1 MFDIVF
7 ISYNEP
13 NADINWKKLKSR
25 FPTARRLDGVKGIH
39 KAHIIAAKTS
49 LSDMFWVVDGDSQI
63 VDDFNFEHPEGVWR
77 ESVYVY
83 RALNPINGLSYG
95 YGGIKL
101 LPKFKT
107 MNMLFTSVDMTTS
120 ISEHFTAVD
129 RIASATYFNTDPFNS
144 WKSAFRECVKL
155 SSKIIDGQVNI
166 ETEERLD
173 VWCTTGVG
181 VQYGVDAIEG
191 ALAGREY
198 GTLHKNNPEAL
209 RQINNFE
216 WLKQYYGR

>member
-13 NADINWKKLKSR
+13 NADVNWYKLKSQ
-25 FPTARRLDGVKGIH
+25 FSYARRVHGVKGIH

-49 LSDMFWVVDGDSQI
+49 LTDMVWVVDGDSQ
-63 VDDFNFEHPEGVWR
+63 VVNDFNFEHPKGLWR

-83 RALNPINGLSYG
+83 RALNPVNELSYG

-101 LPKFKT
+101 LPRLKT
-107 MNMLFTSVDMTTS
+107 INMSFNSVDMTTS

-129 RIASATYFNTDPFNS
+129 CIASATYFNTDPFNA

-155 SSKIIDGQVNI
+155 SSKIIDGQVSS
-166 ETEERLD
+166 ESEQRLD
-173 VWCTTGVG
+173 TWCTVG
-181 VQYGVDAIEG
+181 AGIQYGVDTIQG
-191 ALAGREY
+191 ALAGRAY

-209 RQINNFE
+209 KLINNFE
-216 WLKQYYGR
+216 WLKQYYGN